1 MSLPRGHIQE
11 TLDADAKLK
20 SVTPII
26 QTLYIDGNV
35 PAWLVSS
42 ILEQYFNF
50 EISQGCL
57 RKRFVKKNINNAGVK
72 KRTRTKNPEE
82 RREEVILSILK
93 SIRSV
98 RFTPLLRSHPRLQRY
113 RLQEKA
119 IYSISQLLGSMFV
132 QGSNQ
137 TWKSSPVGFVRPD
150 GTELSPDKW
159 RAIEAYCDSVSTM
172 LRCNQIKAA
181 QLLLN
186 HLIHDLEGFID
197 QMDPLFLGRI
207 WKLAM
212 LLHGFD
218 RRAPHLQAVS
228 TVLRRMRND
237 SYTIY
242 GPESPVA
249 DILDCI
255 MGVEETDFKI
265 TIRIGFQETL
275 KSFDDKVS
283 DENIM
288 TLNLWSTYAQ
298 YFCKPYVKPV
308 KRKPL
313 SSSPAPQPKTLPKAK
328 RKSASESPPYERLKD
343 SIRSDILLMKLKQV
357 RAGCFNSERI
367 SSEQWRQSDACV
379 RVSHYFAYT
388 AFWVCGETD
397 EAADMARDIIQQ
409 SQPIMAAH
417 PVWSGRAMAF
427 TVANRIRAAN
437 YRRQM
442 EFRACE
448 STLLQAIGLLR
459 TGDNTCR
466 IRAIGLCLTLSS
478 WKREWGDIQG
488 SQQIDDLLLEIQGE
502 IEGYDMCQICR
513 PNLKCG
519 ACSRNRSN
527 CLRCQSTRRR
537 RCRICKGAGQR
548 RRNTIKARR
557 ELVAFSR
564 IDTSDLIA
572 P

>member
-1 MSLPRGHIQE
+1 MSLSRGHIQE
-11 TLDADAKLK
+11 TLDADAKLE
-20 SVTPII
+20 SVAPII
-26 QTLYIDGNV
+26 QTLYIDDNV

-42 ILEQYFNF
+42 ILNQYFDLT
-50 EISQGCL
+50 ISQGCL
-57 RKRFVKKNINNAGVK
+57 RKRFVKKNINTAGVK
-72 KRTRTKNPEE
+72 KRTRTKNPEQ
-82 RREEVILSILK
+82 RREEVILSILR
-93 SIRSV
+93 SICSV
-98 RFTPLLRSHPRLQRY
+98 QFTPLLRAHPRLQRY

-119 IYSISQLLGSMFV
+119 IYSISQILGSMFD
-132 QGSNQ
+132 QGSDQ

-150 GTELSPDKW
+150 GTELSVGKW
-159 RAIEAYCDSVSTM
+159 RAIEAYCDSISTM
-172 LRCNQIKAA
+172 LRCNQVNAA
-181 QLLLN
+181 QLLLIN
-186 HLIHDLEGFID
+186 LFNDLEGFID

-228 TVLRRMRND
+228 TVLGRMRND
-237 SYTIY
+237 SYTIH
-242 GPESPVA
+242 GTENPVA

-255 MGVEETDFKI
+255 MGVEEADFRI
-265 TIRIGFQETL
+265 TIRIGFQDTL
-275 KSFDDKVS
+275 KSLDDKVS
-283 DENIM
+283 DENIL

-313 SSSPAPQPKTLPKAK
+313 SSSPAPQPKTLTKAK
-328 RKSASESPPYERLKD
+328 RKIASESPPYERLKD
-343 SIRSDILLMKLKQV
+343 SIRSDILLLKLKQV
-357 RAGCFNSERI
+357 RERCFSSEII

-379 RVSHYFAYT
+379 LVSHYYAYT

-397 EAADMARDIIQQ
+397 EAAGMASHIIQQ
-409 SQPIMAAH
+409 TQPVISTH
-417 PVWSGRAMAF
+417 PVWSARAMTF
-427 TVANRIRAAN
+427 TVASRIRAAD
-437 YRRQM
+437 YRKQM

-478 WKREWGDIQG
+478 CKREWGEVSS
-488 SQQIDDLLLEIQGE
+488 SQEIDQLLLEIQGE
-502 IEGYDMCQICR
+502 IEGYDMCQNCK
-513 PNLKCG
+513 PSLKCG
-519 ACSRNRSN
+519 ECSRNRSN
-527 CLRCQSTRRR
+527 CLGCQSSRRG
-537 RCRICKGAGQR
+537 RCRTCKRAGQR

-564 IDTSDLIA
+564 IDTSNLIA